1 VFTTLVFISHAA
13 QQRSLLVW
21 WRSHTDR
28 LTQSDRSGKTRRSSL
43 VCRRQCRSSAKHRP
57 RGHRTGPRSSQ
68 LCHLRGH
75 HTAIRRR
82 RGFPGMMTE
91 QGSVVKL
98 GSRMGFSRSGAVF
111 ERPGFRMSLMFAST
125 VTANRKNPTE
135 SQEPEQQTQDLEDR
149 TRSAFSL
156 ELIQARD
163 SCQLTSKPP
172 MTLPTTIPAIC
183 PPLSPPPA
191 VLPELPSL
199 P

>member
-1 VFTTLVFISHAA
+1 
-13 QQRSLLVW
+13 
-21 WRSHTDR
+21 
-28 LTQSDRSGKTRRSSL
+28 
-43 VCRRQCRSSAKHRP
+43 
-57 RGHRTGPRSSQ
+57 
-68 LCHLRGH
+68 
-75 HTAIRRR
+75 
-82 RGFPGMMTE
+82 MMTE
-91 QGSVVKL
+91 QGGVVKL

-125 VTANRKNPTE
+125 VTADRKNPTE

-156 ELIQARD
+156 KLIRARN
-163 SCQLTSKPP
+163 SCRQLTSKPP